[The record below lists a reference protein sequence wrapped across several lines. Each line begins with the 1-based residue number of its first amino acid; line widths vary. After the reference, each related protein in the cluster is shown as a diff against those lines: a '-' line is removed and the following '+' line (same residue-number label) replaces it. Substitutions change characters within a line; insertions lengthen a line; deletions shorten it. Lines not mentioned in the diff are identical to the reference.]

1 MYQGKYASTQ
11 APEKPKKEKAK
22 ATMGTKV
29 FYGIYIA
36 VIVLCIV
43 GICIGLSALNDW
55 LVSYEAS
62 QPDTKSQQVFDS
74 LFADPDWENI
84 YTLSKMENTK
94 FESADAFVAYMTQK
108 IGTDALTYNKTS
120 AGLSGG
126 QKYLIKH
133 NGENIAA
140 FTLQNH
146 ATSELAL
153 PQWELDTVDVF
164 VTRSGYVSITA
175 QPDSTVAVN
184 GVTLDD
190 SYIVRTTSTLAE
202 DYLPE
207 GMHGAKTVTY
217 YVDELLTIPQITI
230 TDAAG
235 VAAELHCDPTGHNYS
250 QMLPDSREI
259 SDDQLTHAKN
269 AAQSYCRHMIGAGS
283 GLSTYFDTS
292 SAIYKSITRNELWF
306 GGYTGYN
313 FSDITV
319 ADYYPYT
326 DGFYSVRAS
335 LTLNVTRADGSVKK
349 FDVDNTFFVEKKANG
364 AWKVVDMTNVNVQE
378 EKVQVRLTYTQD
390 GNVLSSAMIATDVS
404 SVTPPQVTAPEGKV
418 FAGWF
423 RETIDEN
430 GKAKLTLVFAPDE
443 SGTVQLPSGYTLEPM
458 VLQALFENEDA

>member
-1 MYQGKYASTQ
+1 M
-11 APEKPKKEKAK
+11 
-22 ATMGTKV
+22 
-29 FYGIYIA
+29 
-36 VIVLCIV
+36 LCIA

-84 YTLSKMENTK
+84 YALSGMENTK
-94 FESADAFVAYMTQK
+94 FESAEAFVAYMTQRV
-108 IGTDALTYNKTS
+108 GSGELTYNKTS

-126 QKYLIKH
+126 QKYLVKH
-133 NGENIAA
+133 DGENIAA

-146 ATSELAL
+146 AESELAL

-175 QPDSTVAVN
+175 QPDSTVTVN
-184 GVTLDD
+184 NVTLDD
-190 SYIVRTTSTLAE
+190 SYVVRTTSTLAE

-217 YVDELLTIPQITI
+217 YVDGLLTIPKITI

-259 SDDQLTHAKN
+259 GDDQHTFIQN

-283 GLSTYFDTS
+283 ALSTYFDTG

-319 ADYYPYT
+319 SDYYPYAENY
-326 DGFYSVRAS
+326 YSARVS
-335 LTLNVTRADGSVKK
+335 LTLNVTRADGSVKQ

-364 AWKVVDMTNVNVQE
+364 AWKVVDMTNVDVQQE
-378 EKVQVRLTYTQD
+378 RAQVRLTYMLD
-390 GNVLSSAMIATDVS
+390 GQVLSSEMVDANAG
-404 SVTPPQVTAPEGKV
+404 SVTPPTVTAPEGKV
-418 FAGWF
+418 LSGWF
-423 RETIDEN
+423 RETADEN
-430 GKAKLTLVFAPDE
+430 GSTKLTLVFAPDE
-443 SGTVQLPSGYTLEPM
+443 TGAVSLPSGYILEPM
-458 VLQALFENEDA
+458 VLQALFDNEGV